1 MAIQPVSA
9 VGREDQAEEQYD
21 LLAQSLKKQEESRTT
36 LHEMIQD
43 AKEKANDQREKFK
56 LAKATPRYGD
66 APLEAYSDPGP
77 LIIDADT
84 KAVTCGGLPGYF
96 AVWPADGVLELASEK
111 EYCARADIESGCEER
126 VIAYLQEQLNYS
138 REVELWHVWL
148 DGDVDHR
155 VRTAEISASEL
166 SLEDIRELEQLP
178 VSQEPIT
185 NYFYR
190 ITGRN

>member
-1 MAIQPVSA
+1 MS
-9 VGREDQAEEQYD
+9 RCFF
-21 LLAQSLKKQEESRTT
+21 LAS
-36 LHEMIQD
+36 
-43 AKEKANDQREKFK
+43 
-56 LAKATPRYGD
+56 D

-96 AVWPADGVLELASEK
+96 AVWSADGVLELASEK
-111 EYCARADIESGCEER
+111 EYCARA
-126 VIAYLQEQLNYS
+126 
-138 REVELWHVWL
+138 WHVWL

>member
-66 APLEAYSDPGP
+66 APLEAYAR
-77 LIIDADT
+77 LNRA
-84 KAVTCGGLPGYF
+84 K
-96 AVWPADGVLELASEK
+96 VLEICDLVL
-111 EYCARADIESGCEER
+111 RFCE
-126 VIAYLQEQLNYS
+126 
-138 REVELWHVWL
+138 
-148 DGDVDHR
+148 
-155 VRTAEISASEL
+155 TPISP
-166 SLEDIRELEQLP
+166 EDILQKVFRHYQLSMDFNQY
-178 VSQEPIT
+178 VLAGSTIRSYLSYLLDKGALT
-185 NYFYR
+185 VDFSDCKAIFR
-190 ITGRN
+190 RS

>member
-66 APLEAYSDPGP
+66 APLEAY
-77 LIIDADT
+77 
-84 KAVTCGGLPGYF
+84 
-96 AVWPADGVLELASEK
+96 
-111 EYCARADIESGCEER
+111 AR
-126 VIAYLQEQLNYS
+126 LNRAKTQS
-138 REVELWHVWL
+138 QV
-148 DGDVDHR
+148 
-155 VRTAEISASEL
+155 L
-166 SLEDIRELEQLP
+166 SLIH
-178 VSQEPIT
+178 I
-185 NYFYR
+185 
-190 ITGRN
+190 

>member
-1 MAIQPVSA
+1 M
-9 VGREDQAEEQYD
+9 
-21 LLAQSLKKQEESRTT
+21 
-36 LHEMIQD
+36 
-43 AKEKANDQREKFK
+43 
-56 LAKATPRYGD
+56 
-66 APLEAYSDPGP
+66 
-77 LIIDADT
+77 
-84 KAVTCGGLPGYF
+84 
-96 AVWPADGVLELASEK
+96 
-111 EYCARADIESGCEER
+111 
-126 VIAYLQEQLNYS
+126 QEQLNYS

>member
-1 MAIQPVSA
+1 MS
-9 VGREDQAEEQYD
+9 RCFF
-21 LLAQSLKKQEESRTT
+21 LAS
-36 LHEMIQD
+36 
-43 AKEKANDQREKFK
+43 
-56 LAKATPRYGD
+56 D

-84 KAVTCGGLPGYF
+84 KAMTCGGLPGYF